1 MTMPVLWK
9 VACQEDVYPGMW
21 QRWYKNQCVAVGWA
35 PRSGFKLHGAT
46 DGGRGWSAARNA
58 IQVMQPGDYVV
69 VALRGHK
76 VGRLGGITAKAIED
90 ADWNPLVPPGPGL
103 PHGEMGRRILVRVS
117 RKKEPLSKA

>member
-1 MTMPVLWK
+1 MTIPVLWK

-21 QRWYKNQCVAVGWA
+21 QRWYKNQCVAVGWPA
-35 PRSGFKLHGAT
+35 QGVFKLHGET

-58 IQVMQPGDYVV
+58 IQEMRPGDYVV

-90 ADWNPLVPPGPGL
+90 TESVSQHLEFAISTI
-103 PHGEMGRRILVRVS
+103 EVRTFT
-117 RKKEPLSKA
+117 LLA